1 MSSILK
7 NFIFDVYSLMD
18 SYFNKIE
25 LVMQYKK
32 KDKMLSFSFIN
43 DYGDVDS
50 IYINTNQINE
60 DNYVQLL
67 RDIEEKLNKLI

>member
-43 DYGDVDS
+43 DYGDTDS

-67 RDIEEKLNKLI
+67 RDIEEKLDKLI

>member
-1 MSSILK
+1 MSSIVK
-7 NFIFDVYSLMD
+7 SFIFDVYSLMD

-43 DYGDVDS
+43 DYGDTDS
-50 IYINTNQINE
+50 IYIDTSKINE
-60 DNYVQLL
+60 YNYVQLL
-67 RDIEEKLNKLI
+67 RDIEEKLDKLI

>member
-1 MSSILK
+1 MSSEVK
-7 NFIFDVYSLMD
+7 NFIFDVYSLME

-25 LVMQYKK
+25 LIVQYKK
-32 KDKMLSFSFIN
+32 DEMLSFSFIN
-43 DYGDVDS
+43 DYGDTDS

-67 RDIEEKLNKLI
+67 RDIEEKLDELI

>member
-1 MSSILK
+1 MSSIVK

-43 DYGDVDS
+43 DYGDTDS

-67 RDIEEKLNKLI
+67 RDIEEKLDRLI

>member
-1 MSSILK
+1 MSSIVK

-43 DYGDVDS
+43 DYGDTDN

-67 RDIEEKLNKLI
+67 RDIEEKLDELI

>member
-1 MSSILK
+1 MSSEVK

-43 DYGDVDS
+43 DYGDTDS

-67 RDIEEKLNKLI
+67 RDIEEKINALI

>member
-1 MSSILK
+1 MSSIVK
-7 NFIFDVYSLMD
+7 NFIFDVYSLME
-18 SYFNKIE
+18 SSLTKIE

-43 DYGDVDS
+43 DYGDTDS

-67 RDIEEKLNKLI
+67 RDIEEKIDELI

>member
-1 MSSILK
+1 MSSIVK

-43 DYGDVDS
+43 DYGDTDS

-67 RDIEEKLNKLI
+67 RDIEEKLDELI

>member
-1 MSSILK
+1 MSSIVK

-43 DYGDVDS
+43 DYGDTDS

>member
-1 MSSILK
+1 MSSIVK

-43 DYGDVDS
+43 DYGDTDS

-67 RDIEEKLNKLI
+67 RDIEEKINALI

>member
-1 MSSILK
+1 MSSIVK

-43 DYGDVDS
+43 DYGDTDS

-67 RDIEEKLNKLI
+67 RDIEEKIDKLI

>member
-1 MSSILK
+1 MSSIVK

-43 DYGDVDS
+43 DYGDTDS

-67 RDIEEKLNKLI
+67 RDIEEKLDKLI

>member
-1 MSSILK
+1 MSSEVK
-7 NFIFDVYSLMD
+7 NFIFDVYSLME

-43 DYGDVDS
+43 DYGDTDS

-67 RDIEEKLNKLI
+67 RDIEEKLDRLI

>member
-1 MSSILK
+1 MSSIVK

-18 SYFNKIE
+18 GYFNKIE

-43 DYGDVDS
+43 DYGDTDS

-67 RDIEEKLNKLI
+67 RDIEEKLDKLI